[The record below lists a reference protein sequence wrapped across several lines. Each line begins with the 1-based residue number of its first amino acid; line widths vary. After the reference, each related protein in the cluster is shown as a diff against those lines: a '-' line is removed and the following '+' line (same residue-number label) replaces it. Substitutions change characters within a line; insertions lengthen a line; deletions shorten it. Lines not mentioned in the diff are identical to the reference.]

1 MQIEQLI
8 IQTLNAKNRVQ
19 IPGWGAFYLV
29 EKEARWDAA
38 TNTAFPR
45 GKYVAF
51 NPARSSIENTLL
63 PTVMRTLGGSMEIA
77 ESWIRR
83 KVNQWQTTL
92 DSGSV
97 LMLSGLGSFRKNG
110 MFQPEREN
118 QFDAN
123 SFGFTAVMM
132 HRTSEPSALESKVV
146 ASLKMVAEQRENG
159 LSSWRKAAVAA
170 AITALISLGIYQSDI
185 TPQAMAGWF
194 TPTPAAQ
201 ETLDNFESIH
211 SETVAPSES
220 VTPINA
226 TNVEENQ
233 VSLTPV
239 KVDSKKYYIVVGSFK
254 MESNALTLAEEL
266 QAEGHE
272 VKVLPGSLMKVGLGG
287 FESRDQAKS
296 ALAGIKA
303 EVNSYA
309 WIYAY

>member
-29 EKEARWDAA
+29 EKEARWDAV

-132 HRTSEPSALESKVV
+132 HRISEPSALESKVV

-159 LSSWRKAAVAA
+159 LASWRKAAVAA

-201 ETLDNFESIH
+201 EALDNFESIH

-226 TNVEENQ
+226 TKVEENQ

-239 KVDSKKYYIVVGSFK
+239 KAASKKYYIVVGSFK
-254 MESNALTLAEEL
+254 MESNAFTLAEEL

>member
-8 IQTLNAKNRVQ
+8 IQALNAKNRVQ

-29 EKEARWDAA
+29 EKEARWDAV

-51 NPARSSIENTLL
+51 NPARSSSENTLL
-63 PTVMRTLGGSMEIA
+63 PTVMRTLGGSMEVA

-97 LMLSGLGSFRKNG
+97 LLLSGLGSFRKNG
-110 MFQPEREN
+110 RFQPEREN

-132 HRTSEPSALESKVV
+132 HRISEPSALESKVV
-146 ASLKMVAEQRENG
+146 ASLKMVTEQRENG
-159 LSSWRKAAVAA
+159 LASWRKAAVAA
-170 AITALISLGIYQSDI
+170 AITALVSLGIYQSDL

-194 TPTPAAQ
+194 TPTPVAQ
-201 ETLDNFESIH
+201 EALDSFEADVAETIAP
-211 SETVAPSES
+211 SETVSEPVGTADEAPEASFS
-220 VTPINA
+220 P
-226 TNVEENQ
+226 TNIGG
-233 VSLTPV
+233 
-239 KVDSKKYYIVVGSFK
+239 KRYYIVVGSFK
-254 MESNALTLAEEL
+254 MEKNALNLAEDL
-266 QAEGHE
+266 QIEGHE
-272 VKVLPGSLMKVGLGG
+272 VTVLPGSLMKVGLGG

>member
-29 EKEARWDAA
+29 EKEARWDAV

-51 NPARSSIENTLL
+51 NPARSSSENTLL
-63 PTVMRTLGGSMEIA
+63 PNVMRTLGGSMEVA

-92 DSGSV
+92 DSGSI

-118 QFDAN
+118 QFDPN

-132 HRTSEPSALESKVV
+132 HRISEPSALESKVV
-146 ASLKMVAEQRENG
+146 ASLKMVTEQRENG
-159 LSSWRKAAVAA
+159 LASWRKAAVAA
-170 AITALISLGIYQSDI
+170 AITALISLGVYQSEI

-194 TPTPAAQ
+194 TQTPTAQ
-201 ETLDNFESIH
+201 EALDNFEAVETEATPT
-211 SETVAPSES
+211 ETVVAIEVTTAEKNTPSLS
-220 VTPINA
+220 
-226 TNVEENQ
+226 
-233 VSLTPV
+233 PV
-239 KVDSKKYYIVVGSFK
+239 KTESKRYYIVVGSFK
-254 MESNALTLAEEL
+254 MENNALTLAEEL
-266 QAEGHE
+266 QGKGHE

-287 FESRDQAKS
+287 FESREEAKL
-296 ALAGIKA
+296 ALSGIKA

>member
-29 EKEARWDAA
+29 EKEARWDAV

-51 NPARSSIENTLL
+51 NPARTSNDNTLL
-63 PTVMRTLGGSMEIA
+63 PTVMRTLGGSMEVA

-110 MFQPEREN
+110 MFQAEREN

-132 HRTSEPSALESKVV
+132 HRISEPSALESKVV
-146 ASLKMVAEQRENG
+146 ASLKMVTEQRENG
-159 LSSWRKAAVAA
+159 IASWRKAAVAA

-201 ETLDNFESIH
+201 EALDNFESIN
-211 SETVAPSES
+211 SETVAPLES

-239 KVDSKKYYIVVGSFK
+239 KADSKKYYIVVGSFK

>member
-1 MQIEQLI
+1 MHIEQLI
-8 IQTLNAKNRVQ
+8 IQTLNTKNRVQ

-29 EKEARWDAA
+29 EKEARWDAV

-132 HRTSEPSALESKVV
+132 HRISEPSALESKVV

-159 LSSWRKAAVAA
+159 LASWRKAAVAA

-201 ETLDNFESIH
+201 EALDNFESIH

-239 KVDSKKYYIVVGSFK
+239 KAASKKYYIVVGSFK
-254 MESNALTLAEEL
+254 MESNAFTLAEEL

>member
-19 IPGWGAFYLV
+19 IPGWGAFYFV
-29 EKEARWDAA
+29 EKEARWDAV

-51 NPARSSIENTLL
+51 NPARSSSENTLL
-63 PTVMRTLGGSMEIA
+63 PNVMRTLGGSMEVA

-97 LMLSGLGSFRKNG
+97 LMLTGLGSFRKNG

-118 QFDAN
+118 QFDPN

-132 HRTSEPSALESKVV
+132 HRISEPSALESKVV
-146 ASLKMVAEQRENG
+146 ASLKMVTEQRENG
-159 LSSWRKAAVAA
+159 LASWRKAAVAA
-170 AITALISLGIYQSDI
+170 AITALISLGVYQSDI
-185 TPQAMAGWF
+185 TPQTMAGWF
-194 TPTPAAQ
+194 TQTPIAQ
-201 ETLDNFESIH
+201 EALDSFEAV
-211 SETVAPSES
+211 ETETMLPGETALDIKVITA
-220 VTPINA
+220 
-226 TNVEENQ
+226 EENTP
-233 VSLTPV
+233 SLSPV
-239 KVDSKKYYIVVGSFK
+239 KTESKRYYIVVGSFK
-254 MESNALTLAEEL
+254 IENNALTLAEEL
-266 QAEGHE
+266 QGKGHE

-287 FESRDQAKS
+287 FDSREQAKL
-296 ALAGIKA
+296 ALSEIKA
-303 EVNSYA
+303 DVNSYA

>member
-1 MQIEQLI
+1 
-8 IQTLNAKNRVQ
+8 
-19 IPGWGAFYLV
+19 
-29 EKEARWDAA
+29 
-38 TNTAFPR
+38 
-45 GKYVAF
+45 
-51 NPARSSIENTLL
+51 
-63 PTVMRTLGGSMEIA
+63 MEVA

-118 QFDAN
+118 QFDPN

-132 HRTSEPSALESKVV
+132 HRISEPSALESKVV
-146 ASLKMVAEQRENG
+146 ASLKMVTEQRENG
-159 LSSWRKAAVAA
+159 LATWRKAAVAA
-170 AITALISLGIYQSDI
+170 AITALISLGVYQSDI

-194 TPTPAAQ
+194 TETPTAQ
-201 ETLDNFESIH
+201 ETLESFEAVEI
-211 SETVAPSES
+211 ENLVPAETAIDVEATVAEENTTSLSPVKSES
-220 VTPINA
+220 
-226 TNVEENQ
+226 
-233 VSLTPV
+233 
-239 KVDSKKYYIVVGSFK
+239 KRYYIVVGSFK
-254 MESNALTLAEEL
+254 MENNALTLAEEL
-266 QAEGHE
+266 QEEGHE

-287 FESRDQAKS
+287 FESREQAKS

>member
-29 EKEARWDAA
+29 EKEARWDAV

-132 HRTSEPSALESKVV
+132 HRISEPSALESKVV

-211 SETVAPSES
+211 SEAVTPSES

-226 TNVEENQ
+226 IKVEENQ

-239 KVDSKKYYIVVGSFK
+239 KAASKKYYIVVGSFK
-254 MESNALTLAEEL
+254 MESNAFTLAEEL

>member
-1 MQIEQLI
+1 MLIEPLI

-29 EKEARWDAA
+29 EKEARWDAV
-38 TNTAFPR
+38 TKTAFPR

-51 NPARSSIENTLL
+51 NPARTSNDNTLL
-63 PTVMRTLGGSMEIA
+63 PTVMRTLGGSMEVA

-92 DSGSV
+92 DSGSI

-118 QFDAN
+118 QFDPN

-132 HRTSEPSALESKVV
+132 HRISEPSALESKVV
-146 ASLKMVAEQRENG
+146 ASLKMVTEQRENG
-159 LSSWRKAAVAA
+159 LASWRKAAVAA
-170 AITALISLGIYQSDI
+170 AITALISLGVYQSEI

-194 TPTPAAQ
+194 TQTPTAQ
-201 ETLDNFESIH
+201 EALDNFEAVETEATLPT
-211 SETVAPSES
+211 ETVVAIEVTTAEKTTPSLS
-220 VTPINA
+220 
-226 TNVEENQ
+226 
-233 VSLTPV
+233 PV
-239 KVDSKKYYIVVGSFK
+239 KTESKRYYIVVGSFK
-254 MESNALTLAEEL
+254 MENNALTLAEEL
-266 QAEGHE
+266 QGKGHE

-287 FESRDQAKS
+287 FESREEAKL
-296 ALAGIKA
+296 ALSGIKA

>member
-1 MQIEQLI
+1 
-8 IQTLNAKNRVQ
+8 
-19 IPGWGAFYLV
+19 GWGAFYLV

-132 HRTSEPSALESKVV
+132 HRISEPSALESKVV

-201 ETLDNFESIH
+201 EALDNFESIN
-211 SETVAPSES
+211 SEAVAPSES
-220 VTPINA
+220 VTPIDA

-233 VSLTPV
+233 VSMTPS
-239 KVDSKKYYIVVGSFK
+239 KAASKKYYIVVGSFK